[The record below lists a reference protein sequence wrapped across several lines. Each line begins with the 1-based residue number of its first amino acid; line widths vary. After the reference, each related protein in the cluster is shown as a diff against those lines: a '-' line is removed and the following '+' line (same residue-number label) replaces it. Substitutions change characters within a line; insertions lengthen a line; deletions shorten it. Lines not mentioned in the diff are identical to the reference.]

1 MIAVACPYQQI
12 NLKALYVYTKTRS
25 DVEKYVCNGLLF
37 LGNLDPSS
45 LTPEGPTVPFVCH
58 FRRQDNLL
66 ARCESFVN
74 FYGLKSCIRFGMD
87 TTTLREFIGC
97 IDLQIFVKFRQ
108 NIPGIMT
115 KWSMLESFDIWN
127 ICPLVSNYATHLA
140 YFSLLQLKMLISRQ
154 SIKMS

>member
-45 LTPEGPTVPFVCH
+45 LTPEGPTVSFVCH

-74 FYGLKSCIRFGMD
+74 FYGLKSCIHFWDGYNHFEGIYMVYRFTDFCQILPKHSRDNDKVKHVGKFWYLKYLSLGVQLCNTPCIFF
-87 TTTLREFIGC
+87 TTPT
-97 IDLQIFVKFRQ
+97 
-108 NIPGIMT
+108 
-115 KWSMLESFDIWN
+115 
-127 ICPLVSNYATHLA
+127 
-140 YFSLLQLKMLISRQ
+140 
-154 SIKMS
+154 